1 MELYI
6 FARFHASPGHDKT
19 VGEALTECMVST
31 RAEAGCLSGQVFR
44 SLRDPRLYY
53 VHSRWTDEAAFERH
67 PEEPPPARPP
77 PLAPGGLA
85 ATSARSG
92 RPRPPA
98 ARPWRR

>member
-67 PEEPPPARPP
+67 AEEPHTVRMLARVE
-77 PLAPGGLA
+77 PLIDHPLDV
-85 ATSARSG
+85 TRSTPVG
-92 RPRPPA
+92 
-98 ARPWRR
+98 

>member
-1 MELYI
+1 MELYV

-53 VHSRWTDEAAFERH
+53 VHSRWTDEGAFERH
-67 PEEPPPARPP
+67 AEEPHTVRMLARVE
-77 PLAPGGLA
+77 PLIDHPLDV
-85 ATSARSG
+85 TRSTPVG
-92 RPRPPA
+92 
-98 ARPWRR
+98 

>member
-1 MELYI
+1 MELYV

-67 PEEPPPARPP
+67 AEEPHTVRMLARVE
-77 PLAPGGLA
+77 PLIDHPLDV
-85 ATSARSG
+85 TRSTPVG
-92 RPRPPA
+92 
-98 ARPWRR
+98 